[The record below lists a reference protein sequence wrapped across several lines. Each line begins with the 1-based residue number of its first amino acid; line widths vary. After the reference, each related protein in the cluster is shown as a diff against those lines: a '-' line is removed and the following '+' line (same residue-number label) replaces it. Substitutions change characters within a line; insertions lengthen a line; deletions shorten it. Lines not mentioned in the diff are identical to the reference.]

1 MRESTGEPGDGPTV
15 AYYARLGVDGKD
27 RAWDPYQLLREVGS
41 EAGSQ
46 AGSGSG
52 TVEEI
57 LGPDGE
63 WHGSDVLTRVRRG
76 ELPGHLEEVEPFIV
90 RNVVR
95 AYREEFE
102 VQAGYL
108 RRQAEG
114 GFALR
119 LAVAAHVARDAAG
132 RPVPTEPLSIEDSEA
147 LVRYLTSAP
156 QVTADFHTDGRWVWS
171 RDLATLADTY
181 RLPLEPEFA
190 QHVRDRRYL
199 LPHTIHPDVLRRAA
213 ALLETAATAPP
224 GQRVRE
230 DSAPGQPPTP
240 TAEQRQQALSD
251 WHQEWQERHA
261 ATTPFRPEQHAD
273 DPDYNVHHV
282 DADAEAQADAE
293 YWRRA
298 DEIMGIDHRT
308 GRRIDN

>member
-1 MRESTGEPGDGPTV
+1 MSESAGGPGGGPAV
-15 AYYARLGVDGKD
+15 AYYVRLGVGGKD
-27 RAWDPYQLLREVGS
+27 RAWDPYQLLRQV
-41 EAGSQ
+41 
-46 AGSGSG
+46 GSGSG
-52 TVEEI
+52 AVEEV
-57 LGPDGE
+57 LGPDAE
-63 WHGSDVLTRVRRG
+63 WHRSDVLGRVRRG
-76 ELPGHLEEVEPFIV
+76 ELPGHLEEAEQFIV

-119 LAVAAHVARDAAG
+119 LAVAAHVARDAEG
-132 RPVPTEPLSIEDSEA
+132 RPVPHEPLSIEDTEA

-156 QVTADFHTDGRWVWS
+156 LVNADFHTDGRWIWS
-171 RDLATLADTY
+171 SDLATLADSY

-199 LPHTIHPDVLRRAA
+199 LPHTIHPDVLRRAG
-213 ALLETAATAPP
+213 ALLEAAASAPP

-230 DSAPGQPPTP
+230 QSAPGQPPPP

-251 WHQEWQERHA
+251 WHQEWQERHSSS
-261 ATTPFRPEQHAD
+261 TPFRPERHPD
-273 DPDYNVHHV
+273 DPDYNLHHV
-282 DADAEAQADAE
+282 DVDAEAQAEVE

-298 DEIMGIDHRT
+298 DEIMGIDPRT